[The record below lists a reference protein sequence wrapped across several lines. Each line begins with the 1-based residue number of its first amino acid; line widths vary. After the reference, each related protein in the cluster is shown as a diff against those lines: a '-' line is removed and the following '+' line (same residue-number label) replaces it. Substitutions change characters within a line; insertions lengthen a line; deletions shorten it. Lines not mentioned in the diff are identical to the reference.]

1 MKRIILLALTCLVAA
16 FTYANDITVIR
27 KAHPQLILKSGDF
40 DKIHTMV
47 NSDSIALR
55 LHNEIANIAN
65 RTMQQ
70 PVNTRIQTGK
80 RILGVSRSVLERVT
94 SLSYMYLYTGEVK
107 YAERAEQEMLAA
119 ASFTDWNPSHYLDTG
134 EMTAA
139 LALGYDWLYDL
150 LPETSRTAITDAIA
164 EKGLRAAELSDYWWY
179 RGANNWNSVCHA
191 GIVMGSI
198 VIADRYPELAKFHI
212 AKSTKSNH
220 LAMPSYG
227 PDGVYPEGYSYWD
240 YGTWFQVLMIE
251 SLRSSGLGTQ
261 GLEKY
266 PGFLESARFMDYM
279 QSNALRV
286 YNFSDDGQAAEIVN
300 PLFYWFAAE
309 MNDMSLLW
317 NERKIT
323 ALYTH
328 KKSLRLGSRRLLPL
342 AMLFMTRCDLTK
354 VAPSQ
359 NRCWSGNGVQPIF
372 ICRDENFFLG
382 TKGGSPS
389 LPHAHMDA
397 GSFVYEWAGMRWAME
412 LGSQS
417 YHPLEAAGVDL
428 WNMKQSSQR
437 WDVFRLSLDSH
448 NTIMVNGKR
457 LKVDGSAPMIATYTD
472 PNHSGAKF
480 DLSSLYFDLERAVRT
495 LIVDSKGKLNITDE
509 MTAGASDCRVR
520 WTMCTPATPRVLSNT
535 EIELEQGGKKMLLRV
550 VSPTK
555 DVEPFVLPNTPR
567 RSFDTDNKG
576 SLRVGFYTNIQH
588 EKSQT
593 LSVEL
598 LPIFD

>member
-1 MKRIILLALTCLVAA
+1 MKRLCLLVIGCLVAT
-16 FTYANDITVIR
+16 FTYANNILPIG
-27 KAHPQLILKSGDF
+27 KAHPHLILQKGDMA
-40 DKIHTMV
+40 KIRTLV
-47 NSDSIALR
+47 GSDSVALR
-55 LHNEIANIAN
+55 LHNEIAYIAN
-65 RTMQQ
+65 RAMQQ
-70 PVNTRIQTGK
+70 PVNERIQTGK

-107 YAERAEQEMLAA
+107 YAERAEKEMLAA

-139 LALGYDWLYDL
+139 LALGYDWLYDQL
-150 LPETSRTAITDAIA
+150 SEASRTTIADAIA

-198 VIADRYPELAKFHI
+198 IIADRYPELAKFHF

-220 LAMPSYG
+220 LAPPSYG

-251 SLRSSGLGTQ
+251 TLRSSGLDTQ

-279 QSNALRV
+279 QSFDQRV
-286 YNFSDDGQAAEIVN
+286 YNFSDDGVASNISN
-300 PLFYWFAAE
+300 PLLYWFAAE
-309 MNDMSLLW
+309 TNDMSLLW
-317 NERKIT
+317 NDRIIT
-323 ALYTH
+323 SSS
-328 KKSLRLGSRRLLPL
+328 KRLHIYSRRLLPL
-342 AMLFMTRCDLTK
+342 AMIFMTRCDLTK
-354 VAPSQ
+354 VAPSE
-359 NRCWSGNGVQPIF
+359 NRCWSGHGEQPIF
-372 ICRDENFFLG
+372 ICRDENFYLG

-389 LPHAHMDA
+389 LPHAHMDT
-397 GSFVYEWAGMRWAME
+397 GSFVYEWAGQRWATE
-412 LGSQS
+412 LGSQGYYS
-417 YHPLEAAGVDL
+417 LEKENVDL

-437 WDVFRLSLDSH
+437 WEVFRLSLDSH
-448 NTIMVNGKR
+448 NTLMVNGKR
-457 LKVDGSAPMIATYTD
+457 LKVDGSAPMLATYKEPD
-472 PNHSGAKF
+472 YSGAKF

-495 LIVDSKGKLNITDE
+495 LFVDSKGKLTITDE

-520 WTMCTPATPRVLSNT
+520 WTICTPATPRVLSRS

-555 DVEPFVLPNTPR
+555 GIEPFVLPNTPR
-567 RSFDTDNKG
+567 RSFDTDNRG
-576 SLRVGFYTNIQH
+576 TLRVGFYTNIPH

-593 LSVEL
+593 LRVEL
-598 LPIFD
+598 LPVLD